1 MATTRAT
8 LRTAL
13 EIVLLSVL
21 AGTSAGHAH
30 AHGYKRNAIE
40 IVHPWTSEKGEAEG
54 RDAIV
59 AMEIR
64 NTGKVSD
71 RILRAETVI
80 AERAELRDRAGVVV
94 TGGVPIQPGKALEFG
109 RGTVHLR
116 LIGMKKSLVPYD
128 TLPVTLVLEKAGTL
142 KIDVLVEER

>member
-1 MATTRAT
+1 M
-8 LRTAL
+8 
-13 EIVLLSVL
+13 VLLSVL
-21 AGTSAGHAH
+21 ASISAGNAH

-59 AMEIR
+59 AMAIR
-64 NTGKVSD
+64 NTGKAPD

-80 AERAELRDRAGVVV
+80 AERAELRDGAGTVL
-94 TGGVPIQPGKALEFG
+94 TKGMLIQPGSALEFG
-109 RGTVHLR
+109 RGKVHLR

-128 TLPVTLVLEKAGTL
+128 TLTVTLVLEKAGTL